1 MSDATTATN
10 GFAGRARA
18 SNVRTMSQTPGPA
31 TTAAPQR
38 KVKRTNGASD
48 DADVT
53 VNSKHASC
61 AIMVDRL
68 LSRYLDARLSLK
80 RGDPLAF
87 EVLAQPERSLIEVV
101 ADRYAQ

>member
-1 MSDATTATN
+1 
-10 GFAGRARA
+10 
-18 SNVRTMSQTPGPA
+18 
-31 TTAAPQR
+31 
-38 KVKRTNGASD
+38 
-48 DADVT
+48 
-53 VNSKHASC
+53 
-61 AIMVDRL
+61 MVDRL